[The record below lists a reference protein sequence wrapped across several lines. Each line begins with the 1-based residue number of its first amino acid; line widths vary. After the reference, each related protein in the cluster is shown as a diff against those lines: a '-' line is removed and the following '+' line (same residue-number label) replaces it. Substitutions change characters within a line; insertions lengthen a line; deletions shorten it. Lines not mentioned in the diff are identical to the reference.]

1 MDARRLFNGARARY
15 QGPAADGASGMTER
29 PEAVIFDIGNV
40 LVEWQPERFYDSI
53 MPRAERERM
62 FAEVDLHG
70 MNDEI
75 DAGGP
80 FRETVYAWAARYPEW
95 EAPIRLWHDRWIE
108 IAAPVID
115 QSLQLLRRLRGRG
128 VPVFALTNF
137 GIHSFAFARTQYA
150 FLDEFDRHYISG
162 HMGVIKPDPAIYAM
176 VEADCGLPP
185 TSLLFTDDK
194 ADNIAAAAARGWQT
208 HLFDGPAGWA
218 ARLVSAGLLN
228 AEEARA

>member
-1 MDARRLFNGARARY
+1 MA
-15 QGPAADGASGMTER
+15 QR
-29 PEAVIFDIGNV
+29 PQAVIFDIGNV
-40 LVEWQPERFYDSI
+40 LIEWQPERFYDSI
-53 MPRAERERM
+53 MPRPERERM

-95 EAPIRLWHDRWIE
+95 EAHIRLWHDRWID

-115 QSLQLLRRLRGRG
+115 RSLHLLRGLRARG

-137 GIHSFAFARTQYA
+137 GIHSFAFARRQYA

-162 HMGVIKPDPAIYAM
+162 HMGVIKPDAEIYAM
-176 VEADCGLPP
+176 VEADCGMPP
-185 TSLLFTDDK
+185 ERLLFTDDK
-194 ADNIAAAAARGWQT
+194 PENIDAARARGWQT
-208 HLFDGPAGWA
+208 HIFRGADGWA
-218 ARLVSAGLLN
+218 DRLVAAGLLD
-228 AEEARA
+228 EGETRP